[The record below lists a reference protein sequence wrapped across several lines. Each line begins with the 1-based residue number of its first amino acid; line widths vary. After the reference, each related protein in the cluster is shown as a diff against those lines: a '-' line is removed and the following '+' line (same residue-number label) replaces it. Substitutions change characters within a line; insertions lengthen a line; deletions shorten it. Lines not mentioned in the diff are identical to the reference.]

1 MNVGCTCS
9 ERRSVVRR
17 SQRFVDE
24 FCAQYANES
33 ALGNGD
39 YETVVSWYVEITR
52 GPNAFRGGH
61 IVCINFNLRIIDF
74 DWVFRIFI
82 F

>member
-39 YETVVSWYVEITR
+39 YETVVSWYVEMHFGEDI
-52 GPNAFRGGH
+52 
-61 IVCINFNLRIIDF
+61 
-74 DWVFRIFI
+74 
-82 F
+82 